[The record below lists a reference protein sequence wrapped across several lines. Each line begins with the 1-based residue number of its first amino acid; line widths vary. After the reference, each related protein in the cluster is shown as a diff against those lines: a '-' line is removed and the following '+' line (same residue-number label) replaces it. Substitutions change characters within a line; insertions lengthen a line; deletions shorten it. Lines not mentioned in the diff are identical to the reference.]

1 MVRIAGKNIEDIKLL
16 KKKTIKKESNMST
29 TFNERQALHMTLQS
43 LLEQRLSLR
52 REYMERDKEPRE
64 EIKQILHRI
73 RELDERYGVPS
84 GTDDQQGETT
94 SGSAVPHEI
103 QAQRA
108 GKARKPYQQYDY
120 PGIAREV
127 ETILEEAAAPL
138 TLTELYGELQKRRAV
153 EWANPYMI
161 LQKALKHSERVKIE
175 KEGRK
180 LVFSIV

>member
-1 MVRIAGKNIEDIKLL
+1 
-16 KKKTIKKESNMST
+16 MST

-52 REYMERDKEPRE
+52 REYMERDKELRE
-64 EIKQILHRI
+64 EIKQLLHRI

-94 SGSAVPHEI
+94 SGSAVPEEI
-103 QAQRA
+103 LTKRA
-108 GKARKPYQQYDY
+108 GKARKPYQHHDY
-120 PGIAREV
+120 PTIAKEV

-138 TLTELYGELQKRRAV
+138 TLTELYGKLQKHRRV
-153 EWANPYMI
+153 EWANPYI
-161 LQKALKHSERVKIE
+161 IIQKSLKYSERVQVQ

-180 LVFSIV
+180 LVFSIR

>member
-1 MVRIAGKNIEDIKLL
+1 
-16 KKKTIKKESNMST
+16 MST

-52 REYMERDKEPRE
+52 REYMERDKELGE
-64 EIKQILHRI
+64 ENKQILHRI

-108 GKARKPYQQYDY
+108 GKARKPYQHHDY

-180 LVFSIV
+180 LVFSIR

>member
-1 MVRIAGKNIEDIKLL
+1 
-16 KKKTIKKESNMST
+16 MST

-52 REYMERDKEPRE
+52 REYMERDKELGE
-64 EIKQILHRI
+64 EIKQLLYRI
-73 RELDERYGVPS
+73 RELDEQYGVPS
-84 GTDDQQGETT
+84 STNDRQGETT
-94 SGSAVPHEI
+94 SGSAVSNEI
-103 QAQRA
+103 PAKQA
-108 GKARKPYQQYDY
+108 GKARKPYQHHDY
-120 PGIAREV
+120 PGIARKV

-138 TLTELYGELQKRRAV
+138 TLTELYGELQKRQGV

-161 LQKALKHSERVKIE
+161 IQKALKHSERVQVQ